1 MNSPTDRPRDGHSS
15 DENSSTHHSSE
26 QHWIAQH
33 SRPVIF
39 LILTF
44 GLLGAYL
51 AFTIPVSVFPE
62 TNFPRVLIAV
72 DNGVMPIDQ
81 MTVTVTRPIEEAV
94 NSVPGLLT
102 VRSITSRGSAEV
114 DLYFRWD
121 VDMFQTLQY
130 VNAAISRVQA
140 ELPAS
145 AKIEAHRLTFAAFPV
160 IGYSMTSDSMPQT
173 KLWEMATYEMKPRLN
188 RLDGVSTVIVQ
199 GGQEPEFQITPD
211 PAKLL
216 AASVTVSD
224 ILDAVRRTNLVDS
237 PGLLERN
244 HQLYLGLVNGQVKTP
259 EEIANAVIK
268 NTPAGIPVRIGDIS
282 TVAADVKPVYTVVT
296 ANGKPAVLLNINRQP
311 DGNTVQVAQE
321 VHDEIDRLRKTLPP
335 GVQIQ
340 PFYDQSIIVGDS
352 IKSVRDAILLGLIL
366 ASIILVVFLRDW
378 GTSLVA
384 GLVIPV
390 TVMVTFIALKV
401 MGQTFNL
408 MTLGGLAAAVGL
420 VIDDA
425 IVVVENIVLHR
436 DSGQG
441 RLEAIRSALKEITV
455 PLIGSTITP
464 VVVFIPLIVITGVT
478 GVFFRALAV
487 TMTVSLLTSLA
498 LAVTWTP
505 TLSQYFIKG
514 KREKDG
520 HPSSESEAAPG
531 SSAPPENRQEADS
544 EKNEKE
550 DAMKLLAAEEKHLS
564 GFFLRVVNFHE
575 RWLRRALERPLL
587 LIIFSVA
594 LIGASYLCYTFS
606 GSDLLPEMDEGGFTI
621 DYIMPAGSSLA
632 ETNRVVSHVEAMLR
646 EVPEVESTSRRT
658 GLQLGLAAVTEAN
671 TGDILVKLKAKRK
684 RTIDDIMSDIRA
696 DIKQQE
702 PALDVDFIQVL
713 QDMIGDLTSA
723 PQPIEIKLFSQDP
736 KQLEAWAPKVADAIG
751 KIKGVV
757 DILNGIDNTISG
769 PAVTFQVDTS
779 VAARAGFTAEE
790 VALDAAAILEGEP
803 APTPVVTNDRAY
815 PLRVRFPAANRASLE
830 AMRDTLLVSSS
841 GHTATLGALSSV
853 VESPGQTEVRR
864 ENLQRDVAVT
874 ARLEGR
880 SLGSG
885 MADVQKVIA
894 GLHIPPSI
902 RVEYG
907 GTYAEQQRSFH
918 DLVIVLILAVLLLFI
933 VLLFEFGTFAAPI
946 AILSSALLS
955 TSGVFI
961 ALLITRTT
969 FNISSFMGMIM
980 VIGIV
985 AKNGILLLDADQK
998 MRALGFDTEKA
1009 MLQAARRRL
1018 RPIVMT
1024 ALATIAGMLPLAFA
1038 IGAGSQML
1046 QPLAIAVIGGVLI
1059 SMVLSL
1065 IITPAVHFYLSGKG
1079 ESAVAPVPA
1088 SE

>member
-1 MNSPTDRPRDGHSS
+1 VNDPKSVSHDG
-15 DENSSTHHSSE
+15 
-26 QHWIAQH
+26 QHWIARH

-39 LILTF
+39 LILTLA
-44 GLLGAYL
+44 LLGMYL
-51 AFTIPVSVFPE
+51 AFTIPVSVFPS
-62 TNFPRVLIAV
+62 TNFPRVLIGV

-81 MTVTVTRPIEEAV
+81 MMVTVTRPIEEAV

-130 VNAAISRVQA
+130 VNAAISRVQP
-140 ELPAS
+140 ELPS
-145 AKIEAHRLTFAAFPV
+145 TAKIEAHRLTFAAFPI
-160 IGYSMTSDSMPQT
+160 IGYSLTSDTMAQT

-188 RLDGVSTVIVQ
+188 RLDGVSTVIIQ
-199 GGQEPEFQITPD
+199 GGQEPEFHITPD

-216 AASVTVSD
+216 STGITVSD
-224 ILDAVRRTNLVDS
+224 ILDTVRRTNLIDS

-244 HQLYLGLVNGQVKTP
+244 HQLYLGLVNGQVRTP
-259 EEIANAVIK
+259 EEIGNAVIK
-268 NTPAGIPVRIGDIS
+268 NTQAGIPIRIGDIAQ
-282 TVAADVKPVYTVVT
+282 VAPAVKPVYTVVT

-311 DGNTVQVAQE
+311 DGNTVEVAKE
-321 VHDEIDRLRKTLPP
+321 VHDQIEEIRKTLPP
-335 GVQIQ
+335 GVQIE
-340 PFYDQSIIVGDS
+340 PFYDQSIIVNES

-366 ASIILVVFLRDW
+366 ASTILVVFLRDW

-390 TVMVTFIALKV
+390 TIMVTFIALKL
-401 MGQTFNL
+401 MGETFDL

-436 DSGQG
+436 DAGQT
-441 RLEAIRSALKEITV
+441 RLEAIRRALKEITV

-464 VVVFIPLIVITGVT
+464 VAVFIPLIVITGVT

-498 LAVTWTP
+498 LALTWTP
-505 TLSQYFIKG
+505 NLSQFFIKG
-514 KREKDG
+514 HREEQG
-520 HPSSESEAAPG
+520 AVEPESAAPSEEG
-531 SSAPPENRQEADS
+531 TETQED
-544 EKNEKE
+544 
-550 DAMKLLAAEEKHLS
+550 DARKLLAAEEKHLS

-575 RWLRRALERPLL
+575 KWLRYALERPRLL
-587 LIIFSVA
+587 AIFSAA
-594 LIGASYLCYTFS
+594 LIVVSYACYRYS
-606 GSDLLPEMDEGGFTI
+606 GSDLLPEMDEGGFVL
-621 DYIMPAGSSLA
+621 DYLMPAGSSLA
-632 ETNRVVSHVEAMLR
+632 ETNRVVGHVEQMLR

-671 TGDILVKLKAKRK
+671 YGDILVKLKGKRD
-684 RTIDDIMSDIRA
+684 RDIEEIMAEVRGR
-696 DIKQQE
+696 IKQEE
-702 PALDVDFIQVL
+702 PALDVEFTQVL

-723 PQPIEIKLFSQDP
+723 PEPIQIKLFSQDP
-736 KQLEAWAPKVADAIG
+736 KQLEMWAPKVADAIG
-751 KIKGVV
+751 KVEGVV

-769 PAVTFQVDTS
+769 PAVTFQVDPS

-790 VALDAAAILEGEP
+790 VALDASAILEGEP
-803 APTPVVTNDRAY
+803 APTPVVANDRAY
-815 PLRVRFPAANRASLE
+815 TLRVRFPAANRASLE
-830 AMRDTLLVSSS
+830 AMRDTLLVSST
-841 GHTATLGALSSV
+841 GHTATLGALATV
-853 VESPGQTEVRR
+853 VENPGQTEIRR

-885 MADVQKVIA
+885 IADVQKVVA
-894 GLHIPPSI
+894 GLHIPSNI

-907 GTYAEQQRSFH
+907 GTYEEQQKSFH

-933 VLLFEFGTFAAPI
+933 VLLFEFGTFSAPL

-998 MRALGFDTEKA
+998 MRVAGLGAEDA
-1009 MLQAARRRL
+1009 ILQAGRRRL

-1024 ALATIAGMLPLAFA
+1024 ALATVAGMLPLAFA
-1038 IGAGSQML
+1038 LGAGSQML

-1065 IITPAVHFYLSGKG
+1065 FITPAVHFYLSRKPNQQP
-1079 ESAVAPVPA
+1079 EPA
-1088 SE
+1088 IE